1 MKIVEQR
8 EDNSE
13 VNMLYSIRE
22 FVNSLIPLI
31 VSESKLLDCTNYHP
45 IRRLHTNHGCF
56 YLACVVLTLNGG
68 V

>member
-31 VSESKLLDCTNYHP
+31 VQTITQLDGFIQIMAAFILP
-45 IRRLHTNHGCF
+45 VLSLH
-56 YLACVVLTLNGG
+56 
-68 V
+68 